1 MNYSIKE
8 EIVNELIIN
17 KSRFIGILKKIK
29 TEKEVAI
36 ILKELKNKYKEATHY
51 CYAYIIDNT
60 KRFHDDNE
68 PSGTAGLPI
77 LEVLTKNNLNYLLC
91 VVIRYFGGVKLGTGG
106 LIRAYTKTTSE
117 ALKLAKIVPLIK
129 GQVIKIK
136 FDYPDIKVVDYILKE
151 SQITEKIFKA
161 DITYIIK
168 VSSEAWPDIKRRLQH
183 IKNLTIKEL
192 EKGFIT

>member
-1 MNYSIKE
+1 MNYNIKE

>member
-8 EIVNELIIN
+8 EIVNELVIN
-17 KSRFIGILKKIK
+17 KSRFIGVLKKIK

-36 ILKELKNKYKEATHY
+36 VLKALKNQYKEATHY

>member
-8 EIVNELIIN
+8 EIVNELVIN
-17 KSRFIGILKKIK
+17 KSRFIGVLKKIK

-36 ILKELKNKYKEATHY
+36 VLKALKNQYKEATHY

-168 VSSEAWPDIKRRLQH
+168 VSSEAWPDIKRRLQP

>member
-8 EIVNELIIN
+8 EIVNELVIN
-17 KSRFIGILKKIK
+17 KSRFIGVLKKIK

-36 ILKELKNKYKEATHY
+36 VLKALKNQYKEATHY

-168 VSSEAWPDIKRRLQH
+168 VSLEAWPDIKRRLQH

>member
-8 EIVNELIIN
+8 EIVNELVIN
-17 KSRFIGILKKIK
+17 KSRFIGVLKKIK

-36 ILKELKNKYKEATHY
+36 VLKALKNQYKEATHY

-151 SQITEKIFKA
+151 SQI
-161 DITYIIK
+161 
-168 VSSEAWPDIKRRLQH
+168 
-183 IKNLTIKEL
+183 
-192 EKGFIT
+192 

>member
-1 MNYSIKE
+1 M
-8 EIVNELIIN
+8 
-17 KSRFIGILKKIK
+17 
-29 TEKEVAI
+29 
-36 ILKELKNKYKEATHY
+36 
-51 CYAYIIDNT
+51 
-60 KRFHDDNE
+60 
-68 PSGTAGLPI
+68 
-77 LEVLTKNNLNYLLC
+77 
-91 VVIRYFGGVKLGTGG
+91 
-106 LIRAYTKTTSE
+106 IRAYTKTTSE